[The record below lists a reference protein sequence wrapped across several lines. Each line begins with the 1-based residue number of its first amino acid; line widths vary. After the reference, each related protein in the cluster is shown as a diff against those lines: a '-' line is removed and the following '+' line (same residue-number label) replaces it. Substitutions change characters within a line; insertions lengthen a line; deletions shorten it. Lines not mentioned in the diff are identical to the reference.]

1 MPIWIHIY
9 RKSGASTTGT
19 YVAPE
24 ISLLACGRCGQ
35 HERAA
40 QDRGFR
46 MPSTKHAALQIEFL
60 RN

>member
-1 MPIWIHIY
+1 MWIHIY
-9 RKSGASTTGT
+9 RKSGASTTDT
-19 YVAPE
+19 YVASKF
-24 ISLLACGRCGQ
+24 SLLAGGRCGQ

-46 MPSTKHAALQIEFL
+46 MPSTKHAALHIEFL